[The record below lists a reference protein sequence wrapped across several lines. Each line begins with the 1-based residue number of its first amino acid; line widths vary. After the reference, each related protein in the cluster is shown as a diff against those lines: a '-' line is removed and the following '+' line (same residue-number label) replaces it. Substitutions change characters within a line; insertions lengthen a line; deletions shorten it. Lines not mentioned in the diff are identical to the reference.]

1 MLDYCVTQQEARNES
16 SGTTQRVH
24 GLDAWKSVLMCVKCT
39 DEGYAD
45 GGTSGMKGFPVI
57 AAFKLSKIDR
67 PCLRAVEI

>member
-1 MLDYCVTQQEARNES
+1 MARHLLLAES
-16 SGTTQRVH
+16 CDTKLNLCFRG
-24 GLDAWKSVLMCVKCT
+24 KCVLMCVKCT